1 MKLNKQLLQINRNFI
16 ICFITSASIS
26 AVIAQMLA
34 DYEKYQIATITMII
48 GYIIYFGLFLSLFYI
63 DNQKRYKTMESGL
76 IKKEL
81 LKIISSF
88 GVGEIIYLGIRWPSL
103 YYFLEMDIEPFLASI
118 ISEIIS
124 TTCYM
129 ISVTVFLRKTK
140 HSSYLQNWATK
151 SVDVTSPI
159 IFPLSVTASFLIF
172 LLVILCA
179 ASKMDSSKLMVING
193 DDIIFSTGVSDD
205 KLCDTIF
212 VA

>member
-88 GVGEIIYLGIRWPSL
+88 GVGETIYLGIRWPSL

-140 HSSYLQNWATK
+140 T
-151 SVDVTSPI
+151 
-159 IFPLSVTASFLIF
+159 F
-172 LLVILCA
+172 
-179 ASKMDSSKLMVING
+179 
-193 DDIIFSTGVSDD
+193 
-205 KLCDTIF
+205 
-212 VA
+212 